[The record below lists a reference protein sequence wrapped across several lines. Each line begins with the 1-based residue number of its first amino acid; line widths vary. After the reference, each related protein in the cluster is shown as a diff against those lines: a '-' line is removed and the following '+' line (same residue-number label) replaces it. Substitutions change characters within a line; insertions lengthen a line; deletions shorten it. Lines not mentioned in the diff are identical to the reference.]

1 MATTILRTLK
11 LKFEKDKN
19 VTTYMIKILLT
30 LVKLPKETQ
39 ISKKNL
45 IYVYWVNDN
54 PLTRVWYRW
63 ISMFTWDNVFSVSW
77 EVPLLRILQKKLG
90 RYCVK
95 MYYFDLAFEN

>member
-1 MATTILRTLK
+1 MATTISRTLK

-45 IYVYWVNDN
+45 IYAY
-54 PLTRVWYRW
+54 
-63 ISMFTWDNVFSVSW
+63 
-77 EVPLLRILQKKLG
+77 
-90 RYCVK
+90 
-95 MYYFDLAFEN
+95 